1 MHKGINRTKG
11 KDSKKVLTSRF
22 EDVILE
28 LLTFGHSLKLN
39 KVIIIYGSIDIRDS
53 ILYIYYNRE
62 ARH

>member
-1 MHKGINRTKG
+1 
-11 KDSKKVLTSRF
+11 LTPRF